1 MGKKPKKARVKA
13 VKTPSAPKTAVG
25 KESIGMSNGTTGQQ
39 PPQTPPQEETQTPVE
54 PKAKGQSAKPLG
66 KGSPLDE
73 WAKEAQKWETV
84 VEEKDLRELAARIV
98 PHIDVSPQGVI
109 IAETQ
114 KIFLGSLLLGTIF
127 QIDTGMLEDFRMI
140 APNYR
145 ATHPKY
151 DIMRKN
157 WELLKAIL
165 PLVHPSVK
173 GVMDWKV
180 INRKLKTFARI
191 EAIKMLAADKA
202 KDLTEPMLLEL
213 QKERHDLNVI
223 KYCVDQ
229 IATKGIKD
237 GRTVAELRKE
247 TSTRL
252 KREKRL
258 QRAEKTNDMVEA
270 LTKSLGYKIRQ
281 PPIMFSDIG
290 KLNDE
295 ERKALKEKLLILA
308 GELAESLQYIKELV
322 NYLNVNGTGRRHA
335 QDFVSQFIG
344 ESLTPGV
351 SKSAQQE

>member
-1 MGKKPKKARVKA
+1 
-13 VKTPSAPKTAVG
+13 
-25 KESIGMSNGTTGQQ
+25 
-39 PPQTPPQEETQTPVE
+39 
-54 PKAKGQSAKPLG
+54 
-66 KGSPLDE
+66 
-73 WAKEAQKWETV
+73 
-84 VEEKDLRELAARIV
+84 
-98 PHIDVSPQGVI
+98 
-109 IAETQ
+109 
-114 KIFLGSLLLGTIF
+114 
-127 QIDTGMLEDFRMI
+127 MI

-157 WELLKAIL
+157 WELLKVIF
-165 PLVHPSVK
+165 PEVHPSVK

-180 INRKLKTFARI
+180 INRKLKTLARVQ
-191 EAIKMLAADKA
+191 AIKMLVPDKA
-202 KDLTEPMLLEL
+202 KDLTEPILMEL

-223 KYCVDQ
+223 KYCVEQ
-229 IATKGIKD
+229 IVAKGIKD
-237 GRTVAELRKE
+237 GKTVAELRKE
-247 TSTRL
+247 TSTRF

-344 ESLTPGV
+344 ESLVPGG